1 MERVKRAVQY
11 CVLVAGFMNAG
22 AIGLQAMEI
31 LRTRS
36 AAGHV
41 AAMYFVFLFIQASL
55 IANAAL
61 HRDKWQAAGMVANM
75 AATIWVVVLLFR
87 FG

>member
-1 MERVKRAVQY
+1 MERTKRFVQY

-22 AIGLQAMEI
+22 AIALQAMEI
-31 LRTRS
+31 MRVKS

-61 HRDKWQAAGMVANM
+61 HRDKWQAVGMVANM
-75 AATIWVVVLLFR
+75 ASTLWVVVLLFR
-87 FG
+87 YG